1 MSFDLA
7 TLSPDTSVAFSNNE
21 FLEPL
26 FVIKR
31 QKNSQKFSIDKIKNI
46 CKWATNNNDDYVKK
60 ILQNFKP
67 KLYNNIKTSELF
79 DLLIRTCAN
88 QISPIYTD
96 FEYITAKF
104 LLLKMYKETW
114 IQKIHDGKLNYPD
127 LMSVINKGI
136 KTGRYNPDVFNKYST
151 SEINE

>member
-46 CKWATNNNDDYVKK
+46 CK
-60 ILQNFKP
+60 
-67 KLYNNIKTSELF
+67 
-79 DLLIRTCAN
+79 
-88 QISPIYTD
+88 
-96 FEYITAKF
+96 
-104 LLLKMYKETW
+104 
-114 IQKIHDGKLNYPD
+114 
-127 LMSVINKGI
+127 
-136 KTGRYNPDVFNKYST
+136 
-151 SEINE
+151 